1 MIGNEGRSSIS
12 KGFDGVAQGRNE
24 GSSPSASKLKALWDQ
39 VTRGDY
45 FLPRVIC
52 LDGPNVWPLT
62 PLAICWISPPDLRN
76 AAIWLLIDSLVST
89 AGAGFALLVD
99 AFTRMAAINL

>member
-1 MIGNEGRSSIS
+1 MRLVTQ
-12 KGFDGVAQGRNE
+12 KRGFARGA
-24 GSSPSASKLKALWDQ
+24 SPGASKIKAPWDGCI
-39 VTRGDY
+39 TGSY
-45 FLPRVIC
+45 FLPRLIC
-52 LDGPNVWPLT
+52 LDGPNGWPLT

-89 AGAGFALLVD
+89 AGAGFALLLD

>member
-1 MIGNEGRSSIS
+1 MTAIEGRSSNFEILEVY
-12 KGFDGVAQGRNE
+12 GEGQQ
-24 GSSPSASKLKALWDQ
+24 GSSPGASKLKAPRDQ
-39 VTRGDY
+39 VTRGVY
-45 FLPRVIC
+45 FLPSVIC

-89 AGAGFALLVD
+89 AGAGFALLLD